1 MSGGIQLT
9 LDVDLGAAQ
18 PTAVKPGRLTPAA
31 ADLYP
36 AGDDTDRAGA
46 ATCGHTEPT
55 LECECGQAI
64 AAWWAEM
71 KRRLAESSPAR
82 SFLMEGP
89 G

>member
-1 MSGGIQLT
+1 MTGDIQLA

-18 PTAVKPGRLTPAA
+18 PAAAKPGRLIPAAA

-64 AAWWAEM
+64 AAWWAET
-71 KRRLAESSPAR
+71 RRRGSPRLPPHAR
-82 SFLMEGP
+82 S
-89 G
+89 